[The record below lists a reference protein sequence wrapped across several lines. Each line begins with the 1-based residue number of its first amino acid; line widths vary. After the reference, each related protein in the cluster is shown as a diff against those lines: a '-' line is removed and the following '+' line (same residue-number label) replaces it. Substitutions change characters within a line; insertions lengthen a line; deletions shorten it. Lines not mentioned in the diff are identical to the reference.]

1 MKTAILLHCS
11 LARRPADGVCGAFLA
26 RCGTYAEP
34 LAADLVERFLS
45 LGAAA
50 IGNPDR
56 VGDGL
61 QAVLRDAD
69 AGERN
74 GDYVA

>member
-1 MKTAILLHCS
+1 MPLGYG
-11 LARRPADGVCGAFLA
+11 RGRAFLA

-34 LAADLVERFLS
+34 FAADLVERFLS